1 MLIIL
6 NPSGPLHIMFI
17 VTGTSI
23 ASLNSIVQVKV
34 TLAVPIGRMGL
45 AGILV
50 ILTDTG
56 TGTV

>member
-1 MLIIL
+1 MLIL
-6 NPSGPLHIMFI
+6 NPSGPLHIIFT

-23 ASLNSIVQVKV
+23 ASLNSIVQIKV

-45 AGILV
+45 AGMLV

-56 TGTV
+56 AGTV